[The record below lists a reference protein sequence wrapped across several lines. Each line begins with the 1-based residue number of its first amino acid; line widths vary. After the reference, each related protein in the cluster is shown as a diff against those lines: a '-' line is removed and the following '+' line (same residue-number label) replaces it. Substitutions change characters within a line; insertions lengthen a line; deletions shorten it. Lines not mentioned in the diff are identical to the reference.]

1 MINLHL
7 KKIIFLKET
16 NIMKQIVLFLLLM
29 QAGHASTYT
38 ISKVLKSAA
47 QQNSL
52 SKALEQDS
60 LALEAKNKASTA
72 SDPLELFGEG
82 TKAYPHAGGSGNE
95 YAVGVSKKF
104 IFGNIQ
110 EQEQKVTR
118 LSNQAY
124 LLEEERNILN
134 FKNGL
139 KNIYH
144 QHCLDGQNYRSF
156 EQSYQEFVKFYKK
169 KQKAYKYQEI
179 SKTELMQLEIEKNSL
194 YAQLQEI
201 KMQQDIS
208 KQNLF
213 MLSKINYTESTKLSC
228 KDMYPIRTNVKLGNT
243 FQLSKEAY
251 DKRVQST
258 HEALDRYSNSI
269 DSVSLSA
276 QYTEELDVDKYTVGL
291 SIPLNFTSARSEE
304 ERAAAMYQNSA
315 ISFKHEQTMTEK
327 KSLLAQLRSQLK
339 SNALMVKMLKNN
351 YQNYQKNLL
360 PLIKKS
366 YNLGET
372 SVIEYLLNRQ
382 RSYQLRQEIYATKKA
397 YYNTLFKLYTISEK
411 KDN

>member
-29 QAGHASTYT
+29 QAGYASTYT
-38 ISKVLKSAA
+38 LSKVLKSAA

-52 SKALEQDS
+52 SKALKQES

-72 SDPLELFGEG
+72 SDPMELFGEG
-82 TKAYPHAGGSGNE
+82 TKAYPNGGGSGNE

-110 EQEQKVTR
+110 EQEQKATR

-124 LLEEERNILN
+124 LLDEERNILN

-156 EQSYQEFVKFYKK
+156 AQSYQEFVKLYKK
-169 KQKAYKYQEI
+169 KQKAYKYHEI
-179 SKTELMQLEIEKNSL
+179 SKRELMQLKIEKNSL

-201 KMQQDIS
+201 KMQQNIS

-213 MLSKINYTESTKLSC
+213 MLSKIHYTESTKLSC
-228 KDMYPIRTNVKLGNT
+228 KDMYPIRTNVKLGKP

-304 ERAAAMYQNSA
+304 ERAAAMYRNSA

-327 KSLLAQLRSQLK
+327 KSLLTQLRSQLK
-339 SNALMVKMLKNN
+339 SNALMVKTLKNN

-366 YNLGET
+366 YDLGET

-382 RSYQLRQEIYATKKA
+382 RSYQLRQEIYAIKKA